1 MPSAAISLAHAAV
14 TSVSNCITSD
24 AAFASQ
30 KTKAPVVESGETSTR
45 CAPTINYQAT
55 GSTSPPPSRATRPG
69 TVGRNA
75 GSTTP
80 DVLL

>member
-1 MPSAAISLAHAAV
+1 MQSAPI
-14 TSVSNCITSD
+14 
-24 AAFASQ
+24 
-30 KTKAPVVESGETSTR
+30 VESGETSTR
-45 CAPTINYQAT
+45 CDPTFIENAMET
-55 GSTSPPPSRATRPG
+55 GSAPPSLWARPG

>member
-1 MPSAAISLAHAAV
+1 MQSA
-14 TSVSNCITSD
+14 
-24 AAFASQ
+24 
-30 KTKAPVVESGETSTR
+30 PMVESGDKSTR
-45 CAPTINYQAT
+45 CPPTYIDAAIDS
-55 GSTSPPPSRATRPG
+55 GSTPRRSARPG